1 MTKAMNEN
9 KTMDNIHRG
18 LLKKFHTLCS
28 VLGMSADE
36 KRLIVESYGVESS
49 RDIDTHALV
58 DLCATLSAKAENNR
72 QGDRLRK
79 RLMGAI
85 GEWLRKTGKESSP
98 QLIKGIAC
106 HASGYKSFNSIPPQ
120 RLRSLTEAFRNKIKD
135 IDSVEILTSEMRAI
149 IENLGIKN
157 IKHE

>member
-1 MTKAMNEN
+1 MNEN

-36 KRLIVESYGVESS
+36 KRLIVQSYGVESS

-85 GEWLRKTGKESSP
+85 GEWLRKTGKEASP

-106 HASGYKSFNSIPPQ
+106 HASGCENFNRIPPQ
-120 RLRSLTEAFRNKIKD
+120 RLRSLTEAFRHKIKD

-149 IENLGIKN
+149 VEKLSHKN
-157 IKHE
+157 INHE

>member
-1 MTKAMNEN
+1 
-9 KTMDNIHRG
+9 MDNIHRG

-72 QGDRLRK
+72 QGDQLRK

-98 QLIKGIAC
+98 KLIKGIAC
-106 HASGYKSFNSIPPQ
+106 HASGYDNFNSIPPQ
-120 RLRSLTEAFRNKIKD
+120 RLRSLTEAFRHKIKD
-135 IDSVEILTSEMRAI
+135 IDSVEILTSEMRTI
-149 IENLGIKN
+149 MEKISHKN
-157 IKHE
+157 NNHD